1 MLTAY
6 KFRLY
11 PNEEQQTL
19 FSKYFGCNRV
29 VWNKALALR
38 EEYYKQHKNDSGKK
52 GLNYYDTAR
61 FLTSLKKKEEYKWLR
76 EVNSQSLQQSL
87 IDLNSAFKNFFK
99 GIAKYPNYKKK
110 GKKQSFRVPQFFNF
124 DDNVLYLPK
133 FGKGIKMVD
142 HREFPRNK
150 VRQVTISKVPSDKYF
165 VSVLVDDDKKTP
177 KKATVKDNLK
187 TIGIDMGIKDS
198 VVLSN
203 GIKIDNP
210 KYLQKSEKL
219 LKLRQKQLSRKKL
232 GSNNF
237 HKSRIKVAKVH
248 EKIVNRRHD
257 FLHKV
262 SDAITKQF
270 DTIAIETLNIEGM
283 KANHHI
289 ARAIGD
295 VGIGRFFQFLKYK
308 AENRGKNIL
317 EIGMF
322 DPSSKM
328 CHYCKHINEKL
339 TLSEREWECPNCHR
353 ILDRD
358 LNAAI
363 NIRDF
368 GLEEAGIKLRKPKN
382 QDPIPSVRGKSKPVE
397 NPLAAELTK
406 MKIKVRSTSYGAEKQ
421 EAPCG
426 SLG

>member
-11 PNEEQQTL
+11 PNEEQQVL

-29 VWNKALALR
+29 VWNKALALK
-38 EEYYKQHKNDSGKK
+38 EEYYKEHKNNTAKK

-61 FLTSLKKKEEYKWLR
+61 FLTSLKKKEEYKWLK

-87 IDLNSAFKNFFK
+87 IDLDKAFKNFFK
-99 GIAKYPNYKKK
+99 GVAKYPNYKKK
-110 GKKQSFRVPQFFNF
+110 SNKQSFRVPQFFNF
-124 DDNVLYLPK
+124 DDSVLYLPK
-133 FGKGIKMVD
+133 FGKGIKMKE
-142 HREFPRNK
+142 HREFPREK
-150 VRQVTISKVPSDKYF
+150 VKQVTISKVPSGKYF
-165 VSVLVDDDKKTP
+165 VSILVSDSRKAP
-177 KKATVKDNLK
+177 KKAAVKDNSK
-187 TIGIDMGIKDS
+187 TIGIDVGIKDS

-210 KYLQKSEKL
+210 KYLKKSEKL

-237 HKSRIKVAKVH
+237 HKSRIKVAKIH
-248 EKIVNRRHD
+248 ERITNQRHD

-262 SDAITKQF
+262 SDAITKHF
-270 DTIAIETLNIEGM
+270 DTIAVETLNIGGM
-283 KANHHI
+283 KKNHRT
-289 ARAIGD
+289 AKAISD
-295 VGIGRFFQFLKYK
+295 VGIGNFFRFLKYK

-328 CHYCKHINEKL
+328 CHYCRHINEKL
-339 TLSEREWECPNCHR
+339 TLSEREWECPNCHAW
-353 ILDRD
+353 LDRD

-368 GLEEAGIKLRKPKN
+368 GLEEAGIKLRKPRN
-382 QDPIPSVRGKSKPVE
+382 QGLIPSVRGKSKPVE
-397 NPLAAELTK
+397 NPLTAELIK
-406 MKIKVRSTSYGAEKQ
+406 MKIKFRSTSHGPEKQ
-421 EAPCG
+421 EALWLAVG
-426 SLG
+426 